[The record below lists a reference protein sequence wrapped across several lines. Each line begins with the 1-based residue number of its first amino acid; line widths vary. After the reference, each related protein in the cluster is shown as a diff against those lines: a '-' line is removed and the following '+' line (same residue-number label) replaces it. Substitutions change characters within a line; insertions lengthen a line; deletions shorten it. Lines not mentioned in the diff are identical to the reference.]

1 MMRRLALISM
11 LGCPVLLAACQPGAP
26 LAPNTS
32 PSLGSAKTTPGRLSV
47 SDAPIPAADTR
58 SFLLF
63 QLPGEDHLRGMSWDG
78 ATSGVLLGQV
88 GAQAIW
94 SAQTPDGSR
103 YIADN
108 IVYDRQGHALGA
120 IPWPDRG
127 YSGSWSSDG
136 KLLCDAVPESPT
148 TGALMRLDVAAVG
161 HPPRVVTR
169 AYAIYSDNA
178 TYPVLACDT
187 TRDRAIVAVLGQGIA
202 LGHIWVFR
210 LSNGTLIRSIDNPG
224 SWAAV
229 SNDGALLAVAQPT
242 GSGATRTTIQRTD
255 DGTTLGTV
263 DNFTAHGF
271 SGSGSLLVGI
281 TNSGSTVLLDWRTGR
296 RIWSRSGLPY
306 GGFLPEPA
314 GERVAIGLGFTGGSD
329 IADVY
334 IVAPDGSAVL
344 LPAHLRAALQY

>member
-1 MMRRLALISM
+1 MWRRALILI
-11 LGCPVLLAACQPGAP
+11 LGFPLLLAACQPAAQTVP
-26 LAPNTS
+26 SVSPQVASARPAPN
-32 PSLGSAKTTPGRLSV
+32 RLPV
-47 SDAPIPAADTR
+47 SDALISTSDTR
-58 SFLLF
+58 SYLLF
-63 QLPGEDHLRGMSWDG
+63 QLPGEDHLRGVSWDG
-78 ATSGVLLGQV
+78 ATSGVIAGQV

-94 SAQTPDGSR
+94 SAQAPDGSR
-103 YIADN
+103 YIADSV
-108 IVYDRQGHALGA
+108 VYDRQGHSLGA
-120 IPWPDRG
+120 IPWPDKG

-148 TGALMRLDVAAVG
+148 TGALMRLDVAALG
-161 HPPRVVTR
+161 HAPRVVTR

-210 LSNGTLIRSIDNPG
+210 LSNGTLIRSIDSPG

-242 GSGATRTTIQRTD
+242 SSGATRTTIQRTD
-255 DGTTLGTV
+255 DGTTVGTV

-271 SGSGSLLVGI
+271 SSNGSLLVG
-281 TNSGSTVLLDWRTGR
+281 TTDPDSTVLLDWRTGR
-296 RIWSRSGLPY
+296 RIWSHSGLPY
-306 GGFLPEPA
+306 GGFFAEPA

-334 IVAPDGSAVL
+334 IVALDGSAVL
-344 LPAHLRAALQY
+344 LPAHVRAALQF